1 MRETVIIKESRGKN
15 IRLFLLML
23 GLAALCMWAVTSPET
38 TFQPHKRDMTVLL
51 SAVGLSLLAVGIVI
65 IPIRLIR
72 PRTLLILMADGFEFS
87 YGFRGSRFVTWSEVS
102 SVSLVKIRSAKL
114 LCVALHHRK
123 KYIASLPKVYRWL
136 ARINQ
141 SLGYSYPIQIN
152 AGMAKGYTAEEIVAM
167 MHRYGDLMTPKQDRL
182 QRKKRYTKC

>member
-15 IRLFLLML
+15 IRLLLLML
-23 GLAALCMWAVTSPET
+23 GLAVLCMWAITAPET
-38 TFQPHKRDMTVLL
+38 TLQSHKRDMTVIL
-51 SAVGLSLLAVGIVI
+51 SAVGLALLAVGIVI
-65 IPIRLIR
+65 IPVRLIR
-72 PRTLLILMADGFEFS
+72 PRPLLVLMTEGFEFS

-102 SVSLVKIRSAKL
+102 GVSLVKIRSAKL

-123 KYIASLPKVYRWL
+123 KYIASLPKVYQWL
-136 ARINQ
+136 VRINQ

-167 MHRYGDLMTPKQDRL
+167 MRRYGDLMPPKQDRL
-182 QRKKRYTKC
+182 QRQKRYTE